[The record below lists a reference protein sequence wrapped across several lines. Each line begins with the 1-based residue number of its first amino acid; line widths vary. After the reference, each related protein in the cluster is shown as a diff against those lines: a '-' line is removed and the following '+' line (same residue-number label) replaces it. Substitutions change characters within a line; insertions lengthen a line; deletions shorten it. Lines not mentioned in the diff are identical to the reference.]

1 VESAYKLKTL
11 KRSTIAIASV
21 VFIEIT
27 LGLIVGSLA
36 IVSDGLHA
44 LLDTL
49 TTFMLFFA
57 TRASMKPPD
66 KEHMYGH
73 EKFEAV
79 GGLVGGIALIGIAI
93 LIVYEAVLKILSN
106 QTVNLSIEH
115 LGFIAVG
122 YTFCIDF
129 FRVGTL
135 FRAHDSESSTMKA
148 GFYHAI
154 ADLSSTVIAFIGF
167 GLATLGFQYG
177 DSLASIAL
185 GATLSYLSVKLVWGS
200 SMELTDTISVDVV
213 EKVRNEILNARGVI
227 KYEDLKIRKA
237 GNKTFVRAT
246 VQVPDYMNLEDAH
259 NLSTLIETNIEKV
272 LGNADV
278 AIHIE
283 PHEAEMRTEKL
294 VEKTA
299 AQVKG
304 VKKVYEITVS
314 HAGGKLYITLHAHV
328 DPKLSV
334 QETHD
339 IAEEIENEIF
349 GTIRDVENVAVHIEP
364 FTAKIRKGSTV
375 DEKEINE
382 IIHKTA
388 ESHKKAFRIKRIIT
402 YVANKK
408 RFINLE
414 GLFTKEISI
423 EEAHAIASSIEE
435 SIREHFAETVVT
447 VHIEPE

>member
-1 VESAYKLKTL
+1 MESAYKLKTL